1 MTVTNN
7 LVTYPVRFSD
17 LLVDGDLLLRLLLL
31 PPQKSLVEIV
41 LTSQYTS
48 KINMVQIFLLWTMLP
63 FFESPSKTPLPC
75 VP

>member
-7 LVTYPVRFSD
+7 LVTYQVRFSD
-17 LLVDGDLLLRLLLL
+17 LLVDGDLLLRLFLL

-48 KINMVQIFLLWTMLP
+48 KINMV
-63 FFESPSKTPLPC
+63 
-75 VP
+75 